1 MLAELAAANAAFSV
15 IKQTLANG
23 RELASAGKAIAQFV
37 NAEDELQKRGNKKKN
52 SFWRK
57 VGGSAGDDLEEFMA
71 LEQIRTKKLELES
84 AMKLYGRAGLHGDWI
99 RFQVEARK
107 RRQQEAEDIKR
118 KRQQVIEYAI
128 AGVLVLLGG
137 AIVAYLIWVMMLAVR
152 TN

>member
-71 LEQIRTKKLELES
+71 LEQLRTKKAELES
-84 AMKLYGRAGLHGDWI
+84 AMKLYGRAGLHGDWV

-107 RRQQEAEDIKR
+107 RRQKEAEEMKR
-118 KRQQVIEYAI
+118 KRQQIIEYSI
-128 AGVLVLLGG
+128 AGALILLGG
-137 AIVAYLIWVMMLAVR
+137 AVVAYFIWMLTLAVR

>member
-37 NAEDELQKRGNKKKN
+37 NAEDEVTEAWQQKRKLIL
-52 SFWRK
+52 WRK

-71 LEQIRTKKLELES
+71 LEQLRTKKAELES
-84 AMKLYGRAGLHGDWI
+84 AMKLYGRAGLHGDWV

-107 RRQQEAEDIKR
+107 RRQKEAEEMKR
-118 KRQQVIEYAI
+118 KRQQIIEYSI
-128 AGVLVLLGG
+128 AGALILLRWSYSRILYVD
-137 AIVAYLIWVMMLAVR
+137 ADVSS
-152 TN
+152 